1 MTHLRRF
8 GLHAGFETTKPLFCQ
23 SLRLRTLLVCGWKS
37 WYEPLTA
44 ITIGLRRIFDLLAA
58 LAGLVLS
65 A

>member
-23 SLRLRTLLVCGWKS
+23 SLRLRTLSVCGWKS

-44 ITIGLRRIFDLLAA
+44 
-58 LAGLVLS
+58 
-65 A
+65 